1 MAIRPDS
8 PRVAPPLFDA
18 FDLKAAP
25 VVESERLVAM
35 DVLRGFVLLGI
46 LVMNIQSFAMPLAAY
61 VNPTAYGD
69 LTGANLWVWIAGHVF
84 FDQKFM
90 AVFAMLFGA
99 GILLMSGR
107 AGVDAPRLHQ
117 RRMGWLIAFGL
128 IHAYVFWYGDI
139 LFVYGACGLLAYLF
153 IDAPPSRLLALAC
166 GLLVVG
172 CLPAIGFGMSIS
184 PDDAVRLRD
193 EYWRPTADVL
203 ARELA
208 AYRGGFVAQSRHRVP
223 EAFQSQTIYFLI
235 FLLWRVLGLM
245 LAGMALLKLD
255 VLTGRRPA
263 AFYARLGAAGFAAG
277 LPLVVFGL
285 WQNFAHGWS
294 VEYSMYLGTLWNYW
308 GSVAMAAGYAG
319 AVVWIW
325 RRGFMRAL
333 TSRLAAVGRTAF
345 TNYILQ
351 TILATLI
358 FYGHGLGLFGSV
370 QRTAQAAIVIAIWAV
385 SLIVSPWWLRRHRF
399 GPLEWAWRS
408 LTYGVAIEARIREPE

>member
-1 MAIRPDS
+1 MAPS
-8 PRVAPPLFDA
+8 LFEA
-18 FDLKAAP
+18 SDLKAAP
-25 VVESERLVAM
+25 VVESDRLVAM

-46 LVMNIQSFAMPLAAY
+46 LVMNIQSFAMPIAAY
-61 VNPTAYGD
+61 VNPIAYGD
-69 LTGANLWVWIAGHVF
+69 LTGANLWIWIVSHVF

-90 AVFAMLFGA
+90 AVFSMLFGA
-99 GILLMSGR
+99 GILLMGGR
-107 AGVDAPRLHQ
+107 TGIDAPRLHQ

-139 LFVYGACGLLAYLF
+139 LFVYGVCGLLAYLF
-153 IDAPPSRLLALAC
+153 IGEPPARLLRLA
-166 GLLVVG
+166 GALLVVG
-172 CLPAIGFGMSIS
+172 CLPSIGFGMSIS
-184 PDDAVRLRD
+184 PEDAITLRD
-193 EYWRPTADVL
+193 EYWRPSADVL
-203 ARELA
+203 AREVA

-223 EAFQSQTIYFLI
+223 EAFQSQTIYFLL

-255 VLTGRRPA
+255 VLTGGRPA
-263 AFYARLGAAGFAAG
+263 AFYARVAAAGLVAG

-285 WQNFAHGWS
+285 QRNFSHGWS

-308 GSVAMAAGYAG
+308 GSLGMALAYTGI
-319 AVVWIW
+319 VIWIW
-325 RRGFMRAL
+325 RAGRMRRV
-333 TSRLAAVGRTAF
+333 TSALAAVGRMAF

-370 QRTAQAAIVIAIWAV
+370 QRTAQAAIVAAIWAV
-385 SLIVSPWWLRRHRF
+385 SLIVSPWWLRRYRF

-408 LTYGVAIEARIREPE
+408 LTYGGRQPMRTSRASS